1 MIDRQKFVMAVM
13 DNIARVTHYELGQ
26 DGRSGGCDCIGLII
40 GALRMAG
47 EKWTGTHGSN
57 YAARNEM
64 QGLWRLEDAAD
75 LMPGMVVYKAKTRS
89 QDGYAL
95 PDKYKS
101 GSDLNDYYHVGVVT
115 AIEPLEIT
123 HCTGVQGGIKRDKS
137 ASGWTHY
144 GPLKK
149 VSYVLEEVV
158 EMDNKTMYVQSD
170 NGKPVKL
177 RMNANRNA
185 GWYTQLEVGTMVEV
199 LGWENAEW
207 YKIYVDGTYGYMLKE
222 FLTDVP
228 PGSVEVEADEVHLIL
243 TREVAEKLLDALA
256 RAL

>member
-1 MIDRQKFVMAVM
+1 MIERVKFVHSVL
-13 DNIARVTHYELGQ
+13 DNVSRVTHYELGQ
-26 DGRSGGCDCIGLII
+26 DGRNGGCDCIGLVI

-64 QGLWRLEDAAD
+64 TNLWRLEDAAD
-75 LMPGMVVYKAKTRS
+75 LMPGLVVYKAKTKS
-89 QDGYAL
+89 QQGYAL

-123 HCTGVQGGIKRDKS
+123 HCTGVEGGIKRDRS
-137 ASGWTHY
+137 ADGWTHY

-149 VSYVLEEVV
+149 VSYVEEVG
-158 EMDNKTMYVQSD
+158 EMENKTMYVQSD

-177 RMNANRNA
+177 RMNANRSA

-199 LGWENAEW
+199 LPWENAEW
-207 YKIYVDGTYGYMLKE
+207 HKVYVDGMYGYMLKE
-222 FLTDVP
+222 FLTDAP
-228 PGSVEVEADEVHLIL
+228 PGSVEVETDDVHLIL

>member
-1 MIDRQKFVMAVM
+1 MINRQDFVMRVL
-13 DNIARVTHYELGQ
+13 DNVARVTHYELGQ
-26 DGRSGGCDCIGLII
+26 DGRSGGCDCIGLVI

-64 QGLWRLEDAAD
+64 QGLWRIEDAAD
-75 LMPGMVVYKAKTRS
+75 LDVGMVVYKTRTKS
-89 QDGYAL
+89 ETNYSL
-95 PDKYKS
+95 PDKYKGS
-101 GSDLNDYYHVGVVT
+101 GDLLDYYHVGVVT
-115 AIEPLEIT
+115 AVDPIEIT
-123 HCTGVQGGIKRDKS
+123 HCTSVSGGIKRDIS
-137 ASGWTHY
+137 ANGWSHF

-149 VSYVLEEVV
+149 VYYVQEEVGD
-158 EMDNKTMYVQSD
+158 MSNATMYVTSD

-199 LGWENAEW
+199 LPWENAEW

-228 PGSVEVEADEVHLIL
+228 PGSVEVVADDVHLVL